1 MMASVSCGHNL
12 VIMTN
17 VKSGQARMPADG
29 APQWCKTRF
38 SATGTGG
45 KGRQKNGMIIA
56 VIIADKNRIFTVY
69 SYMRHL

>member
-1 MMASVSCGHNL
+1 
-12 VIMTN
+12 MTN

-29 APQWCKTRF
+29 APQWCKMRF

-45 KGRQKNGMIIA
+45 KGRQKKWNDYCSHYCRQKTGF
-56 VIIADKNRIFTVY
+56 FTVY